1 MASPDT
7 PLAPGDTSRP
17 PVVVLLPVFNGQAF
31 LEPLMDSLL
40 GQTMDACIVCRDDG
54 SSDGSAD
61 IIRGFA
67 QRHPARIHL
76 LEDDLGNLGACG
88 SFAMLMRH
96 AANPIFL
103 RSCFGID
110 RPAAVA
116 LCDQDD
122 VWHPDKLSVCLT
134 HLAELE
140 ALHPGTPCLV
150 HSDLRLV
157 GQDGSEIAPS
167 MARYQGLRVDRN
179 SLTAQL
185 LSNTVTGCTAVMN
198 QALLRVAL
206 PIPSTAIMHD
216 WWLSIVCSA
225 VGVRRY
231 LDTPLIDYRQHA
243 TNTIGAKPREN
254 VKRLRRFSIQRF
266 LDNRHQEIFQLN
278 ARQARALMHHPG
290 CRLGPWQRLGCLLVT
305 WLRFP
310 VPPFQRLLY
319 RILRRL

>member
-1 MASPDT
+1 MARPDI
-7 PLAPGDTSRP
+7 PLAPGGKPCP

-31 LEPLMDSLL
+31 LEPLLDSVL
-40 GQTMDACIVCRDDG
+40 GQSIDVCILCRDDG

-61 IIRGFA
+61 IIRSYA
-67 QRHPARIHL
+67 QHHQGRIHL

-88 SFAMLMRH
+88 SFAMLMQF
-96 AANPIFL
+96 AADTHFL

-110 RPAAVA
+110 RSVAVA

-122 VWHPDKLSVCLT
+122 VWHPDKLSVCLA

-140 ALHPGTPCLV
+140 ALHPGAPCLV

-157 GQDGSEIAPS
+157 GQDGAEIAPS
-167 MARYQGLRVDRN
+167 MARYQGLRVGRH

-206 PIPSTAIMHD
+206 PIPSAAIMHD

-243 TNTIGAKPREN
+243 TNTIGAKAREN
-254 VKRLRRFSIQRF
+254 VSRLRRFSIQRF
-266 LDNRHQEIFQLN
+266 LDNRHHEIFQLN
-278 ARQARALMHHPG
+278 ARQARALMHHAN
-290 CRLGPWQRLGCLLVT
+290 CRLSQWQRLGCLMVT